1 MLDISHRHRVVV
13 SFVALLVALAGASC
27 SSDTRAILAPS
38 DSQLSLTASG
48 PVIANQAIEITVVA
62 SKSDGGPVADGTEI
76 QLSASSGS
84 FEPSKVRTQGGQAV
98 ASYSAGGP
106 GSIELVAASD
116 TVQGKLAVV
125 AASARPTQ
133 ISITASA
140 DSVPSGGGELD
151 VTATVVGPSGE
162 AVASAPV
169 EFFATNGA
177 FAPVGPLLTNADGKV
192 TARLSTPDAT
202 EVRARVLGVE
212 SSTLSIAVQQP
223 LGKGDDPSLPFRM
236 SELVWL
242 HAPDAA
248 DWDVTSTIFEVTF
261 DPQGTS
267 NVTKIC
273 FPHSKAGKWKVSGAG
288 EGNVWVIAEVDGT
301 WYAATW
307 DYIRPGQ
314 ICKSANGF
322 TWNSR
327 RDGIFAHTQR
337 APLEGRV
344 PRSGDRIGIMVSGFA
359 RTSQRTVLEK
369 SNIFMTVWP

>member
-1 MLDISHRHRVVV
+1 MIDTFHRQSLVVPFFAG
-13 SFVALLVALAGASC
+13 FVALVSASC

-38 DSQLSLTASG
+38 DSQLSLAAGG
-48 PVIANQAIEITVVA
+48 PVIANKAVEITVSA

-76 QLSASSGS
+76 QLSASGGT
-84 FEPSKVRTQGGQAV
+84 FEPAKVRTEGGQAT
-98 ASYSAGGP
+98 ATYSAGGA
-106 GSIELVAASD
+106 GAAELVAMSD
-116 TVQGKLAVV
+116 TVQGKLMVV
-125 AASARPTQ
+125 AASAQPTQ
-133 ISITASA
+133 VTVTPSA

-151 VTATVVGPSGE
+151 VTATVSASGQP
-162 AVASAPV
+162 VVSAPV
-169 EFFATNGA
+169 EFFATNGS

-212 SSTLSIAVQQP
+212 SSAVPIAVQPP

-248 DWDVTSTIFEVTF
+248 DWDVTSTISDVTF
-261 DPQGTS
+261 SPQGTS

-273 FPHSKAGKWKVSGAG
+273 FPHSKAGKWKQSGAG
-288 EGNVWVIAEVDGT
+288 EGNVWVVAEVDGT

-314 ICKSANGF
+314 ICKSANDF

-337 APLEGRV
+337 PPLEGRV

>member
-1 MLDISHRHRVVV
+1 MLYTSLRCHAVIL
-13 SFVALLVALAGASC
+13 FVTLMTALAGASC

-38 DSQLSLTASG
+38 DSQLSLAASG
-48 PVIANQAIEITVVA
+48 PLIANQPVDITVVA
-62 SKSDGGPVADGTEI
+62 AKSDGAAVKDGTEV
-76 QLSASSGS
+76 QLTASGGT
-84 FEPSKVRTQGGQAV
+84 FEPSKVRIQGGQAV
-98 ASYSAGGP
+98 ATYTAAGP
-106 GSIELVAASD
+106 GQVELSATSD
-116 TVQGKLAVV
+116 TVQGKLVLT
-125 AASARPTQ
+125 AASAQATRVTVT
-133 ISITASA
+133 SSA
-140 DSVPSGGGELD
+140 DSVPDGGGEVD
-151 VTATVVGPSGE
+151 VTATVVGSSGQP
-162 AVASAPV
+162 VASALV
-169 EFFATNGA
+169 EFFTTSGA
-177 FAPVGPLLTNADGKV
+177 FAPIGPLLTNADGKV
-192 TARLSTPDAT
+192 TARLSTPTAT

-212 SSTLSIAVQQP
+212 SSTLAIAMQAP

-248 DWDVTSTIFEVTF
+248 DWDVTSTISEVTF
-261 DPQGTS
+261 DPQGTDD
-267 NVTKIC
+267 VTRIC

-337 APLEGRV
+337 LPLEGRV